1 MLQGIRQ
8 VFKFN
13 VLIVSIYLIKR
24 GENMFKKIITA
35 VLATLMLCWCIPM
48 NVYAQETTAN
58 AEQALRGPV
67 CPFDRYTV
75 VVSKNYTT
83 NWGPTYQAKNTT
95 STMQSMSIST
105 TRTVSSSFNTTV
117 AFEINDIIASVGVS
131 AEVGINTSY
140 SENVVININAPAY
153 STVYAHSGSKTV
165 YGTAELRQLNTDCSV
180 DVIKRYSY
188 SYTYDVATEW
198 WQ

>member
-1 MLQGIRQ
+1 MLQGIRPA
-8 VFKFN
+8 FKFN
-13 VLIVSIYLIKR
+13 VVIVSIYLIKR

-35 VLATLMLCWCIPM
+35 VLATLMLCWCLPM

-58 AEQALRGPV
+58 DEQALRGPV

-105 TRTVSSSFNTTV
+105 TRTVSASFNTTV
-117 AFEINDIIASVGVS
+117 SLEIHDIIAKVGVS
-131 AEVGINTSY
+131 AEVGINASY

-188 SYTYDVATEW
+188 NYTYDVATEW